1 MVSSYQIDLV
11 TRFVPLS
18 VFAEV
23 ARGVAG
29 DGWSGAMCVC
39 VCVFFGITKSKVG
52 LGNIMCVYVLAYE
65 YGCMECVWLLL

>member
-39 VCVFFGITKSKVG
+39 VCVFRDYKEQSGFGEYNVCVCVG
-52 LGNIMCVYVLAYE
+52 I
-65 YGCMECVWLLL
+65 

>member
-1 MVSSYQIDLV
+1 MSTPATHGVMDQDGLAWLLEACVGRDRVAINGGFKLPN

-29 DGWSGAMCVC
+29 DGWSAACVC
-39 VCVFFGITKSKVG
+39 VVCIS
-52 LGNIMCVYVLAYE
+52 
-65 YGCMECVWLLL
+65 LL

>member
-11 TRFVPLS
+11 TGFVPLS

-29 DGWSGAMCVC
+29 GDFGRDGLSGAECVC
-39 VCVFFGITKSKVG
+39 
-52 LGNIMCVYVLAYE
+52 LWRA
-65 YGCMECVWLLL
+65 

>member
-1 MVSSYQIDLV
+1 MD
-11 TRFVPLS
+11 
-18 VFAEV
+18 
-23 ARGVAG
+23 GVVLCV
-29 DGWSGAMCVC
+29 CVC

>member
-29 DGWSGAMCVC
+29 GIAGGMDEWCCVYICVC
-39 VCVFFGITKSKVG
+39 VCVCGVHKTIFRGHK
-52 LGNIMCVYVLAYE
+52 E
-65 YGCMECVWLLL
+65 

>member
-29 DGWSGAMCVC
+29 EIAGGMDEWCCVYMCVC
-39 VCVFFGITKSKVG
+39 VCVCGVHKTIFKGHKECFWEYS
-52 LGNIMCVYVLAYE
+52 VYVDV
-65 YGCMECVWLLL
+65 CV